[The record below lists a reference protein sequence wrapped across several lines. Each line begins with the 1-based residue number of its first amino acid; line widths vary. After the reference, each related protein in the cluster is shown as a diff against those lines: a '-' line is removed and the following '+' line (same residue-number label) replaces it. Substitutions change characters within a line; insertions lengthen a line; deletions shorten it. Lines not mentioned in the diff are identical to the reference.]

1 MTAMNKNGR
10 NAMPKV
16 FITAF
21 IALVLAGPAAAQDW
35 PTRPITLVVPFPAG
49 GPIDFIGR
57 LMGQKLSERLGQQVI
72 VENVGGAGGMNG
84 AARVAKSTPDGSM
97 FLFGNQ
103 GTHTFSQMLYKKPLY
118 NAIADFTPVAV
129 VVENVKFLATRKD
142 FPAKTLPEFIA
153 YAKANQKT
161 MQYGSAGIASA
172 THVSC
177 VLFNYAIGVDITHVP
192 YRGTGPAL
200 QDMLAGRI
208 DYMCEVTSTGAPHV
222 RVDAIKALAIL
233 SPSRNAAL
241 PGVPTAHE
249 QGLTNFD
256 ADGWNAFF
264 FPRGTPDPIVRKLAQ
279 VTASVLDLP
288 DVRERLEK
296 AGLNVA
302 LPERRNPDYL
312 GKLVVSELDKWGPPV
327 RASGVSAD

>member
-1 MTAMNKNGR
+1 
-10 NAMPKV
+10 MPK
-16 FITAF
+16 FL
-21 IALVLAGPAAAQDW
+21 IAALSALALAWPGAAAAQVW
-35 PTRPITLVVPFPAG
+35 PTRPITMVVPFPAG

-57 LMGQKLSERLGQQVI
+57 LMGQRLSERLGQQVI
-72 VENVGGAGGMNG
+72 VENIGGAGGMNG

-103 GTHTFSQMLYKKPLY
+103 GTHTFSQILYKKPLY
-118 NAIADFTPVAV
+118 DAVADFTPVAV

-172 THVSC
+172 THVTC
-177 VLFNYAIGVDITHVP
+177 VLLNYAIGVDITHVP

-222 RVDAIKALAIL
+222 RADAIKALAIL
-233 SPSRNAAL
+233 SPTRNSAL

-264 FPRGTPDPIVRKLAQ
+264 FPRGTPDAIVRKLAQ
-279 VTASVLDLP
+279 TTSAVLDMP

-302 LPERRNPDYL
+302 APDRRNPDYL
-312 GKLVVSELDKWGPPV
+312 SKLVVSELEKWGPPV
-327 RASGVSAD
+327 RASGASAD

>member
-1 MTAMNKNGR
+1 MSKALL
-10 NAMPKV
+10 A
-16 FITAF
+16 AL
-21 IALVLAGPAAAQDW
+21 IALVVGGPAAAQDW
-35 PTRPITLVVPFPAG
+35 PTRPITMVVPFPAG

-57 LMGQKLSERLGQQVI
+57 LMAHRLSERLGQQVI

-103 GTHTFSQMLYKKPLY
+103 GTHTFSQLLYKKPLY
-118 NAIADFTPVAV
+118 NAVADFAPVAV
-129 VVENVKFLATRKD
+129 VVENVKFLVTRKD

-153 YAKANQKT
+153 YAKANHKT
-161 MQYGSAGIASA
+161 MQYGSAGIGSA
-172 THVSC
+172 THVTC
-177 VLFNYAIGVDITHVP
+177 VLLNYAIGVDITHVP

-200 QDMLAGRI
+200 QDLLAGRI

-222 RVDAIKALAIL
+222 RAEALKALAIL
-233 SPSRNAAL
+233 SPARSATL

-249 QGLTNFD
+249 QGLKNFD

-279 VTASVLDLP
+279 ATSSVLDLP
-288 DVRERLEK
+288 DVREKLEK

-302 LPERRNPDYL
+302 LPDRRNPDYL
-312 GKLVVSELDKWGPPV
+312 GKLVVSELEKWGPPV
-327 RASGVSAD
+327 RASGLSVD